1 MKVLGNVSVL
11 HRMFASSLLGV
22 GIVLGTPNPS
32 YSISFQ
38 IDYTYDTGFFTGNDN
53 RKARLEEALGYFTSF
68 TDTLN
73 AICESNCGGSNNW
86 TPRINNPATGDPLN
100 LTANLNLFVPTNT
113 IIIYA
118 GGRDLGT
125 TTLGVGGAGGFTDTS
140 TTLVADINGRGQ
152 TGALASTPTDYAT
165 WGGSISFTT
174 NTSVIW
180 NFGDINSL
188 PTTGQNDFLSVAI
201 HELGHVMGLNS
212 TPNKSW
218 SNQISSGKFTGAS
231 STLVNGGVNPSLASG
246 NAHWESGTTSTLP
259 MTNTSQETLMSP
271 SITVGT
277 RKLMTKLDYAGF
289 KDIGWQVP
297 DNLTGVPF
305 DFKPDMAIASLG
317 VIFVGYRLRKFVSN
331 KIKS

>member
-1 MKVLGNVSVL
+1 MKVLGNVSIL

-38 IDYTYDTGFFTGNDN
+38 INYDYDTNNFFADTTRRD
-53 RKARLEEALGYFTSF
+53 RLVEALGYFSVF

-73 AICESNCGGSNNW
+73 AICEGGCGGSTW
-86 TPRINNPATGDPLN
+86 TPRIINPATGATLDLA
-100 LTANLNLFVPTNT
+100 TNLFVPANT

-118 GGRDLGT
+118 GSYDLGT
-125 TTLGVGGAGGFTDTS
+125 GVLGRAGAAVYGSTS
-140 TTLVADINGRGQ
+140 TTFVDSIVGRGQ
-152 TGALASTPTDYAT
+152 TGAVATTPTDYAA

-174 NTSVIW
+174 SASVTW
-180 NFGDINSL
+180 NFGDINAP
-188 PTTGQNDFLSVAI
+188 PTTGQNDFLSVAV
-201 HELGHVMGLNS
+201 HELGHIMGLNS

-218 SNQISSGKFTGAS
+218 SNKISSGKFTGAT
-231 STLVNGGVNPSLASG
+231 STLVNGGVNPSVDPANG
-246 NAHWESGTTSTLP
+246 HWLDGTTSTIP
-259 MTNTSQETLMSP
+259 VTNISQETLMDP
-271 SITVGT
+271 SILNGT
-277 RKLMTKLDYAGF
+277 RKVMTKLDYAGF

-317 VIFVGYRLRKFVSN
+317 VIFVGYRLRKFVSS